1 MEIISLLA
9 LNNPLTEIFV
19 LNSAGLEVCIPQR
32 SRLLLLRDVSFH
44 WIGIWDCLLAS
55 VDFSRHCINR
65 QQRMWFYRLQVL
77 SIKEK
82 SRCCNAT
89 EWGREV
95 TVWTP
100 GNSVV
105 CLLLCLC
112 PAISPLVTTAT
123 KFRIPKIQGLL
134 KKNWTWNGE
143 WKNDTT
149 NANYSFVTNYSRK
162 DCSRLF
168 LAWFCI
174 YVKYILSKY

>member
-1 MEIISLLA
+1 MVSPKAWIPKLQIHKVEMEIISLLA
-9 LNNPLTEIFV
+9 LNNLLTEIFV

-32 SRLLLLRDVSFH
+32 SRLLPLRDVSFH

-55 VDFSRHCINR
+55 VDFSCHCINR
-65 QQRMWFYRLQVL
+65 QQRMWFYCLQVL

-112 PAISPLVTTAT
+112 PAISPLVMTAT
-123 KFRIPKIQGLL
+123 NQIQNPKHSGFTEEKLDM
-134 KKNWTWNGE
+134 KWGVEE
-143 WKNDTT
+143 W
-149 NANYSFVTNYSRK
+149 
-162 DCSRLF
+162 
-168 LAWFCI
+168 
-174 YVKYILSKY
+174 